1 MRFLIWLLRITL
13 FLILLGFAVKNSEPV
28 TVYYFFGAEWR
39 ASLVFVMLVCVCAGA
54 ALGIL
59 ALLGQLFRQRRE
71 IAELRRNLRAREN
84 ALVRDSAPALP
95 PADFIT

>member
-1 MRFLIWLLRITL
+1 MRILIWLLRITL

-28 TVYYFFGAEWR
+28 TVYYFFGAEWQ

-59 ALLGQLFRQRRE
+59 AVLGKVFRQRRQ
-71 IAELRRNLRAREN
+71 IAELKRDLRAQARGGI
-84 ALVRDSAPALP
+84 DALP
-95 PADFIT
+95 PADSML